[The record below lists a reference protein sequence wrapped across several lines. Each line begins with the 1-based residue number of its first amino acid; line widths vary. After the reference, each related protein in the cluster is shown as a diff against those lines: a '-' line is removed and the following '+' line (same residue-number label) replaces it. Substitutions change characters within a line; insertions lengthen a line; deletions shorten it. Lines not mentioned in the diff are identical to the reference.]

1 MSTRSNLAELETLGL
16 LHVAA
21 DSEEAAYM
29 FRHALIQDAAYA
41 SLVKKDRQRLNL
53 MVGETLERLYT
64 DRVEQIAPRLAQHFD
79 SAGDDSRALKYFK
92 LAGDQAKQVYANA
105 EAAVHYRRAI
115 DAARQITALPNASQV
130 LLDLYLQHGQALHSS
145 ADWQGAL
152 DNFVELQRFAVER
165 GDRTLEMHSLIE
177 QAMLRA
183 IFGPLMNSASAI
195 ELSQAALTIA
205 RELNQHAIEAR
216 ILWVLM
222 RATVEQGRSP
232 QQALE
237 YGTQSL
243 ALARELN
250 LSEQLAYTLN
260 DIQYAYREVGQPA
273 RALTALHEAR
283 ELWRANGN
291 QHMLADN
298 LGQAALIDLYRG
310 ELETAQQSAQESAQV
325 SAASANLVQMVL
337 SHFTLGLIQLERGEI
352 NAAWQLLSNEEDQ
365 AVPTGKGMIMM
376 VGLMCGELGQVD
388 RGIQLVE
395 NLLRDI
401 RGTGLMAIFGA
412 GVLGTLAKLKLMQ
425 NNLLGAQQL
434 ISQAQQLMGARTL
447 LTQFL
452 GGEQMLMSE
461 IEVKLAEGESV
472 AAAQLAD
479 QLLEQ
484 VRRYEVR
491 RLLPGL
497 LRLKSRALAAQNKI
511 DEAVAGLIEAQAQAA
526 AVGAHWGVW
535 AILIDLYLIEMRRDN
550 FEEARRWQAAAQEEI
565 QYILDRCP
573 IDLKTS
579 FLNLP
584 DIQAIGR

>member
-1 MSTRSNLAELETLGL
+1 MSTRSNLTELEAHGL
-16 LHVAA
+16 IHVAS
-21 DSEEAAYM
+21 SEEAEYM
-29 FRHALIQDAAYA
+29 FRHVLTQDAAYA
-41 SLVKKDRQRLNL
+41 SLVKQDRRRLNQI
-53 MVGETLERLYT
+53 VGETLEQLYP
-64 DRVEQIAPRLAQHFD
+64 DRVEQMSPRLAQHFD
-79 SAGDDSRALKYFK
+79 SAGDDQRALKYYR

-105 EAAVHYRRAI
+105 EAAVHYRHAI
-115 DAARQITALPNASQV
+115 EAAHQMNALPDASQV
-130 LLDLYLQHGQALHSS
+130 LLTLYLQHGQALHSS

-152 DNFVELQRFAVER
+152 DNFVELQRFAVKH

-195 ELSQAALTIA
+195 ELSQAALAIA
-205 RELNQHAIEAR
+205 RELDQRDIEAR

-237 YGTQSL
+237 YGEQSL

-260 DIQYAYREVGQPA
+260 DIQYAYREAGQPQQAMAALAEA
-273 RALTALHEAR
+273 RAF
-283 ELWRANGN
+283 WRANDN
-291 QHMLADN
+291 QHMLSDN

-310 ELETAQQSAQESAQV
+310 DLESARQYAQESAQV

-337 SHFTLGLIQLERGEI
+337 SHFTLALIQLERGEVS
-352 NAAWQLLSNEEDQ
+352 AAWQLLSNEEDQ

-388 RGIQLVE
+388 RGIQLAE

-401 RGTGLMAIFGA
+401 RNTGLMAIFGA
-412 GVLGTLAKLKLMQ
+412 GVLGTLAKLKLMK
-425 NNLLGAQQL
+425 NNLPEAQQL
-434 ISQAQQLMGARTL
+434 IDQAQQLMGARTL

-452 GGEQMLMSE
+452 GGEQMLMSQ
-461 IEVKLAEGESV
+461 IEVKLAEGESI

-511 DEAVAGLIEAQAQAA
+511 DAAVAGLSEAHAQAA

-535 AILIDLYLIEMRRDN
+535 SILIDLYTIELRRGHNDQ
-550 FEEARRWQAAAQEEI
+550 AQRWQAAAQQEI
-565 QYILDRCP
+565 QYIADRCP

-579 FLNLP
+579 FLNSP
-584 DIQAIGR
+584 DIQAVRR